1 MQQQMTS
8 QNLLSQDQAVRI
20 TSNIWGK
27 ERLEKNCNKLGAED
41 ENN

>member
-1 MQQQMTS
+1 MTK
-8 QNLLSQDQAVRI
+8 QNILSQEHAIKI
-20 TSNIWGK
+20 TESIWGK